1 MYTILDVLA
10 RDLEPTLLCILDV
23 LAGDLEP
30 TLLRIFFVI
39 FGGKDNILSQFC
51 IVKDWERILA
61 LQVCH
66 LSKPIR
72 LVCFA

>member
-1 MYTILDVLA
+1 MSDILDVLA
-10 RDLEPTLLCILDV
+10 R
-23 LAGDLEP
+23 DLEP

-61 LQVCH
+61 LQECVIYQNPSGLFVLRECT
-66 LSKPIR
+66 
-72 LVCFA
+72 A